1 MTQASLVL
9 AAYPAS
15 SVVSMLLQPSA
26 SKVPPNITAHET
38 GEKTA
43 VLENAIGAICA
54 AI

>member
-26 SKVPPNITAHET
+26 SQVPPNTAALKT

-43 VLENAIGAICA
+43 VSENAIGA